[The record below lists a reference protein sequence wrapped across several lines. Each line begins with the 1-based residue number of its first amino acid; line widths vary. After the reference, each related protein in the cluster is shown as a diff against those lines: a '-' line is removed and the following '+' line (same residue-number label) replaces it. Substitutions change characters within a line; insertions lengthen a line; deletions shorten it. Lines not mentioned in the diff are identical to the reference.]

1 MIVEPGELKVM
12 AMELDSAAIKQQ
24 ASSLIDY
31 HVKHRINDTNIVMV
45 PMYWAETLLVGLKTM
60 RKEFPQLRFG
70 SIIENRNRL
79 RIITVPTHKKVED
92 MKIRLYNEIDMLIL
106 KTIDHIV
113 KGDKKPSFIS

>member
-12 AMELDSAAIKQQ
+12 AIELDSPVAKQQ
-24 ASSLIDY
+24 ASNLVDY
-31 HVKHRINDTNIVMV
+31 HIKHRINSTSMVIV
-45 PMYWAETLLVGLKTM
+45 PMYWAETLLVGLKKM

-70 SIIENRNRL
+70 SILEDKNRL
-79 RIITVPTHKKVED
+79 RLVTVPTHRKVED
-92 MKIRLYNEIDMLIL
+92 MKIGLYNEIDTLIL